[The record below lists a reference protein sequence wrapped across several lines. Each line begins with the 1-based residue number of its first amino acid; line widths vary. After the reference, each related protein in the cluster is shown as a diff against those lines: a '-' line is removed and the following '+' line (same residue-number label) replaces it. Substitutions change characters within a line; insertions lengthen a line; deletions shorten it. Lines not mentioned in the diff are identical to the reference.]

1 MPSNEAHA
9 PTGMGFFSEAFVVTE
24 DKETSNAGGKT
35 SAYLSVNYPIEHNG
49 FAFIT
54 IDEKSRAL

>member
-1 MPSNEAHA
+1 
-9 PTGMGFFSEAFVVTE
+9 GMGFFSEAFVVTE